1 MNLNKSELYKQVA
14 QETDIKKDV
23 IDKIFKATEHIVF
36 DFLANV
42 DENEIRKV
50 FLMNGICAESEIIHT
65 QERSIPNGNAYP
77 EERISM
83 QKSQKDIRKRLIRTD
98 KLSKYQFVLCTN
110 AHAVCS

>member
-1 MNLNKSELYKQVA
+1 MKGKCVLNLNKSELYKQVA

-42 DENEIRKV
+42 DENEIRKA
-50 FLMNGICAESEIIHT
+50 FLMNGICAESKIIHA

-77 EERISM
+77 EERIYLNAKIS
-83 QKSQKDIRKRLIRTD
+83 KRYKEKINQSR
-98 KLSKYQFVLCTN
+98 
-110 AHAVCS
+110 